1 MVAFP
6 EAEPLAAVKHNRY
19 LKLSGGA
26 TWPIRSGTVS
36 FWFSSHAP
44 DEGDNRAGRGLAREG
59 KRVTTSTFAAF
70 GLAPTLLAA
79 LERTGFDVPTPIQ
92 AQAIAPQMAGRDILG
107 VAQTGTGKTAAFG
120 LPILHQ
126 ILAMPG
132 RPSPKTCRALILAP
146 TRELAVQI
154 EASFRSY
161 AGGAPLTTLL
171 ILGGLSRN
179 NQIRMMGR
187 GVDVVIATPG
197 RLIDLMDDRA
207 IRLDETRFVVLDEAD
222 RMLDMGFI
230 QPVRRIVASLHP
242 RRQSALFSATMPPE
256 VAGLAESFLRDPIR
270 VAVAPQATTI
280 ERIEQRVELV
290 STAEKRARL
299 AAILKS
305 PEVKHTIV
313 FARTKRGADRVAENL
328 VKDGIAAEVIH
339 GNKAQNARQRALN
352 LFRAGQVR
360 VLVATD
366 IVARGIDVPGITHII
381 NYDLPDEP
389 ENYVH
394 RIGRTGRNGA
404 DGIAIT
410 LCAPDEIKKLRAV
423 EKAARLT
430 LLPPVAGEAR
440 APASGKPSGKPA
452 ARLAQDARA
461 RARRPRR
468 TQRAA

>member
-1 MVAFP
+1 MT
-6 EAEPLAAVKHNRY
+6 EP
-19 LKLSGGA
+19 
-26 TWPIRSGTVS
+26 
-36 FWFSSHAP
+36 
-44 DEGDNRAGRGLAREG
+44 
-59 KRVTTSTFAAF
+59 TFASF
-70 GLAPTLLAA
+70 GLAKPLLDA
-79 LERTGFDVPTPIQ
+79 LVRTGFTTPTPIQ
-92 AQAIAPQMAGRDILG
+92 AQSIAPQMAGRDVLG

-126 ILAMPG
+126 ILDMPG
-132 RPSPKTCRALILAP
+132 RPSPKACRALILAP

-154 EASFRSY
+154 EQSFRSF
-161 AGGAPLTTLL
+161 AGGARLTTLL

-197 RLIDLMDDRA
+197 RLIDLMDDKA

-230 QPVRRIVASLHP
+230 KPVRRIVAALHP

-256 VAGLAESFLRDPIR
+256 VSSLAESLLRDPVR
-270 VAVAPQATTI
+270 VAVAQQSTTI
-280 ERIEQRVELV
+280 DQIEQSVELIGGG
-290 STAEKRARL
+290 EKRGRL
-299 AAILKS
+299 TQLLKS
-305 PEVKHTIV
+305 PGVERTIV

-328 VKDGIAAEVIH
+328 QKDGVAAEVIH

-366 IVARGIDVPGITHII
+366 IVARGIDVPGITHVI

-389 ENYVH
+389 ESYVH

-404 DGIAIT
+404 SGIAIT

-423 EKAARLT
+423 EKSSRLT
-430 LLPPVAGEAR
+430 LLPPVAQGPRSAGPR
-440 APASGKPSGKPA
+440 SAGAPKPA
-452 ARLAQDARA
+452 GSSAKAGLDTPGAVRA
-461 RARRPRR
+461 RARRPRK